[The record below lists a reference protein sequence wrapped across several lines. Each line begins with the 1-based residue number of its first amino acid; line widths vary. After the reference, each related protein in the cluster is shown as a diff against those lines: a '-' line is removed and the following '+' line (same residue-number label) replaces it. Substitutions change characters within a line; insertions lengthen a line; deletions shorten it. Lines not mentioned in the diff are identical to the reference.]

1 MNEKEIDI
9 DNEIEKRW
17 DDFYEWLH
25 TCPFKWSQSRHPT
38 SGMTSV
44 NFDVETEHYKKPKEI
59 PQEDWV
65 KGYNKWR
72 KTQ

>member
-1 MNEKEIDI
+1 MITYTFTVPGGQPEKKIDI

-38 SGMTSV
+38 SGMTAI
-44 NFDVETEHYKKPKEI
+44 NFDIEEE
-59 PQEDWV
+59 
-65 KGYNKWR
+65 
-72 KTQ
+72 